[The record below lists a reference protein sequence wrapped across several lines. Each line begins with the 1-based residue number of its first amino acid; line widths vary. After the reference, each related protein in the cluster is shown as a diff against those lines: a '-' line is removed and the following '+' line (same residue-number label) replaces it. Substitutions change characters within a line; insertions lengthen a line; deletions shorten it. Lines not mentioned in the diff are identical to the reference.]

1 MSILSFLWRSDVW
14 VWLIGRAW
22 HGHFMQGIE
31 AGSASR
37 TPAHLLAASQTTNL
51 TMVSRRPNTLA
62 RKCES
67 IQTECLP
74 KNVSVQFSSCSEYLS
89 LSLLVKGSRD
99 AICLRCDQGDDLLLW
114 C

>member
-1 MSILSFLWRSDVW
+1 MNSVCGMSACMAVPACRVSWGAEHPSLLGRLAYPATASWRIHLAMASMRQKALSK
-14 VWLIGRAW
+14 
-22 HGHFMQGIE
+22 
-31 AGSASR
+31 
-37 TPAHLLAASQTTNL
+37 TNAV
-51 TMVSRRPNTLA
+51 TQ
-62 RKCES
+62 
-67 IQTECLP
+67 IECLP